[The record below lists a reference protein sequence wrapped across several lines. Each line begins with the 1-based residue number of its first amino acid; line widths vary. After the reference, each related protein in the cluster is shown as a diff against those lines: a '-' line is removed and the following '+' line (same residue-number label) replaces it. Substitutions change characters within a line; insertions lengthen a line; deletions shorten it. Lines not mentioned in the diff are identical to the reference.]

1 MDAKSAV
8 LWLHILCGAVAIV
21 TMILAY
27 ITKKGPKMHAKVG
40 RIYGYAMV
48 GVGLTSIVLF
58 LLGSS
63 TFLLLIAFFSLY
75 LVLVGW
81 RFAVNRKGAIT
92 KVDNLLIKFGM
103 IGGIAL
109 LLMAAFIASSGD
121 APFGL
126 TKAFA
131 AVPMTFGIISI
142 ALAYQQ
148 NTLQRDGSN
157 PRGKQRI
164 SMHITYM
171 GAGTISTVTAFTIT
185 VLGSSI
191 FTWLGVLHY
200 LYGTGKVAKSV
211 VDSDSN
217 LQSPSMI
224 VWNQVEVNNRG
235 NVAKSVVPNKIQI
248 PRFN

>member
-92 KVDNLLIKFGM
+92 KFDNLLIKFGM
-103 IGGIAL
+103 IGGTAL

-148 NTLQRDGSN
+148 DTLQRDGSN

-191 FTWLGVLHY
+191 FTWLGATIV
-200 LYGTGKVAKSV
+200 GTPLLVWNQVGVNRGNVAKSV

-217 LQSPSMI
+217 
-224 VWNQVEVNNRG
+224 
-235 NVAKSVVPNKIQI
+235 
-248 PRFN
+248 